1 MRCCVASIWCD
12 DEQGRACTLASA
24 RDLARIDARISSAEV
39 SGKQNLDDLR
49 RERVALASVIEGL
62 EADGRRIREQGL
74 RSRWRL
80 QKVGEFVVKKL

>member
-1 MRCCVASIWCD
+1 MWCD

-49 RERVALASVIEGL
+49 RERVAISNVIEGFGNL
-62 EADGRRIREQGL
+62 QRESALFGIL
-74 RSRWRL
+74 RFGIICVS
-80 QKVGEFVVKKL
+80 KKGEKK